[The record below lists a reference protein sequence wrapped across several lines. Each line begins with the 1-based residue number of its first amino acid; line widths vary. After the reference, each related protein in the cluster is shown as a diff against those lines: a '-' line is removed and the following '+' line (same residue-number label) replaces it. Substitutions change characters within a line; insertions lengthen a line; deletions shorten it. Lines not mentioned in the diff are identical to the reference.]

1 MNNLKGFARYLLT
14 LIMIFCV
21 ITFIGCNGC
30 STQEKY
36 FNEHCYEYG
45 FIPTDIKYH
54 FRYVGKAKAL
64 LIQETAINDIGE
76 KGE

>member
-36 FNEHCYEYG
+36 Y
-45 FIPTDIKYH
+45 
-54 FRYVGKAKAL
+54 
-64 LIQETAINDIGE
+64 
-76 KGE
+76 